1 MAAVLRNDREAIPVG
16 PNLTPVEVDCKDR
29 CSPIN
34 HHATL
39 IEEQTGGATTRVQ
52 AGPLGGDST
61 MESGRPSELT
71 LTEGFPRRR
80 GGRPLR
86 RS

>member
-39 IEEQTGGATTRVQ
+39 IEEATGGATTRVH
-52 AGPLGGDST
+52 AGRSARWGQHHGK
-61 MESGRPSELT
+61 RP
-71 LTEGFPRRR
+71 TE
-80 GGRPLR
+80 
-86 RS
+86 